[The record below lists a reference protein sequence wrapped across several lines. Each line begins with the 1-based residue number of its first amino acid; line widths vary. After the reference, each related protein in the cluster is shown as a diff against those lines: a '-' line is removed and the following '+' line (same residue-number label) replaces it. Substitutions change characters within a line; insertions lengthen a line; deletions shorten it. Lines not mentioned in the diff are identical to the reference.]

1 MISPTLPVI
10 IMVGIATVAGSGN
23 LGSNDT
29 EDALFYIIVVMIT
42 FTAIAGTYLFYR
54 DSLVRFEDGQEE
66 LDDQGLQEADNEDC
80 KEPINLVPR
89 IEEPV
94 QLSDIEEVSS
104 TSSSSSSCAEDYGD
118 EDVSEVQRDKA
129 TAISNKEES
138 TRKNMN
144 EVKE

>member
-1 MISPTLPVI
+1 
-10 IMVGIATVAGSGN
+10 MVGIATVAGSGN

-104 TSSSSSSCAEDYGD
+104 TSSSSSSSSCAEDNDD